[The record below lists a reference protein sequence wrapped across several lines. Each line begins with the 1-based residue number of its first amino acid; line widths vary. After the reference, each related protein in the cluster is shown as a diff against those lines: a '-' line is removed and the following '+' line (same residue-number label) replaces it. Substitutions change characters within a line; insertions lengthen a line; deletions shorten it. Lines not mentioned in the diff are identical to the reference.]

1 MTRNGTGTS
10 AIISDI
16 DGTLLTTGSAGA
28 MAWSRA
34 VQEQYRVPAN
44 IDDCTEAG
52 MPTRRLAG

>member
-1 MTRNGTGTS
+1 MTRNRAGTS
-10 AIISDI
+10 AIVSDI
-16 DGTLLTTGSAGA
+16 GGTLLTTGSADA

-34 VQEQYRVPAN
+34 VEEQYGVPAN